1 MLQKNRILIP
11 ESQAGFTLAEALIVI
26 VVIGLLAA
34 IAAPAWF
41 GFLDRQ
47 KLNAAQSATY
57 RAFQAARSEAMR
69 TKEAWQVSLREQEV
83 AGQVRVQLATHPAQ
97 AATLSA
103 NSITWSNFEP
113 GVRIDSESTLPQRNA
128 SPLGEHRYVIFNHTG
143 CPATVDSHDCRGV
156 PPGRITFSSQRQDEI
171 TDHRRVRRCVIIS
184 TILGAMRMS
193 YQQQQ
198 PVDSKYCY

>member
-1 MLQKNRILIP
+1 MLSQNRSSIP

-69 TKEAWQVSLREQEV
+69 TKEAWQVSLREQDV
-83 AGQVRVQLATHPAQ
+83 AGQVRVQLATHPAK
-97 AATLSA
+97 ADPSD
-103 NSITWSNFEP
+103 ITWSNFEL
-113 GVRIDSESTLPQRNA
+113 GVRLDSESTLPQRNV

-143 CPATVDSHDCRGV
+143 CPATVDSHECRGV
-156 PPGRITFSSQRQDEI
+156 PPGRITFSSKHQDEI
-171 TDHRRVRRCVIIS
+171 TDHRRVRRCVIVS

-193 YQQQQ
+193 HQQRQ
-198 PVDSKYCY
+198 PVDGKYCY